1 MLRLEFFFLV
11 DTVQYQQRHCGFF
24 CSLSH
29 PGCSVWFWGAMGG
42 KEKSMLLPPCLIQ
55 NPHSYVTSA
64 HCHRGK
70 GDYLEANGGL
80 TSERYETFG
89 GAPLRSKWTNLILN
103 GVARDML
110 IFFCVNYYK
119 QDLRLGLLPDGQ
131 NSGYNQEQRKPLSLS
146 FSVLITAN
154 FAPLH
159 QRKLI
164 LLIWKWTE
172 KFISIFKYSICVLP
186 PNRKLLISLWD
197 NYDL

>member
-24 CSLSH
+24 CSLCH

-110 IFFCVNYYK
+110 IFFVWIIITGSSFGTSSWWTE
-119 QDLRLGLLPDGQ
+119 LRLQPGA
-131 NSGYNQEQRKPLSLS
+131 EE
-146 FSVLITAN
+146 
-154 FAPLH
+154 APLPFFFSSDNS
-159 QRKLI
+159 Q
-164 LLIWKWTE
+164 
-172 KFISIFKYSICVLP
+172 FCSITPEETHFTNMKM
-186 PNRKLLISLWD
+186 NRKVYFHIQI
-197 NYDL
+197 